1 MTHNL
6 QLDANAVAALQT
18 SPIKYLALLG
28 PIVRRGQV
36 LELADL
42 DKNNL
47 LVPIAGPAGLRLGGE
62 LPEDIAL
69 SILAECQAVINGKD
83 ANSISN
89 LL

>member
-1 MTHNL
+1 
-6 QLDANAVAALQT
+6 
-18 SPIKYLALLG
+18 
-28 PIVRRGQV
+28 
-36 LELADL
+36 
-42 DKNNL
+42 